1 MSSPILRTVMRLI
14 VPLTL
19 LFAGFMAFKGHNEP
33 GGGFIGGLVAAIVL
47 VLYHMTFGP
56 EALARMIPVHPRI
69 LLFVG
74 LGLALGTAVFPLLLG
89 HPLLTSYVNHHVPL
103 FGDVEVEFA
112 SAMIFDIG
120 VFLVVVGVSVG
131 IITRISQEVGR

>member
-19 LFAGFMAFKGHNEP
+19 LFAGYMAIKGHNEP

-47 VLYHMTFGP
+47 VLYFLTFGA
-56 EALARMIPVHPRI
+56 EALARMIPLHPRV

-74 LGLALGTAVFPLLLG
+74 LALALGTAIFPMFLG
-89 HPLLTSYVNHHVPL
+89 LPLLTTYVNHHVPL
-103 FGDVEVEFA
+103 VGGAEVEFA
-112 SAMIFDIG
+112 SALIFDIG